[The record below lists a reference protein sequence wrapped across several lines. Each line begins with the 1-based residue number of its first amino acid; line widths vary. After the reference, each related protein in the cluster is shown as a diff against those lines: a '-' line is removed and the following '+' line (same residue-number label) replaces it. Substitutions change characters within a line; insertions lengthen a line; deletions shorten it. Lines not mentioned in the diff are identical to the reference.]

1 MKPIKKGKGK
11 AAFTQERTFAMIKP
25 DGVKRGL
32 TGEIIGRI
40 EQRGLKV
47 IACAMFSPSRAQI
60 DRHYPKDAKWIKR
73 LGEKTM
79 GTYAKYGIDPK
90 KELGTDDLEKIGRLV
105 REWILDYMTSGPT
118 VKLMIEGVHAI
129 DMVRKLCGH
138 TVPSSAE
145 LGSIRGDFSADSPA
159 AANAGKRA
167 IHNLIHA
174 SETPEE
180 AKHEMVLWFKQGEIS
195 DYRRIEEELMI

>member
-1 MKPIKKGKGK
+1 MAPKTKGK
-11 AAFTQERTFAMIKP
+11 AKFGEERTFVMVKP
-25 DGVKRGL
+25 DGVRRGL
-32 TGEIIGRI
+32 VGEITKRI
-40 EQRGLKV
+40 EQRGLK
-47 IACAMFSPSRAQI
+47 IAACEMIAASRAQA
-60 DRHYPKDAKWIKR
+60 DRHYPKDAKWIRR

-90 KELGTDDLEKIGRLV
+90 KQMGTDDLEKMGRIV
-105 REWILDYMTSGPT
+105 REWILDYMTSGPI
-118 VKLMIEGVHAI
+118 VKMAVEGTHAI
-129 DMVRKLCGH
+129 DMVRKLAGN

-145 LGSIRGDFSADSPA
+145 LGSVRGDFSADSPI

-180 AKHEMVLWFKQGEIS
+180 ARHEIALWFRQGEIHS
-195 DYRRIEEELMI
+195 YRRSEEE

>member
-1 MKPIKKGKGK
+1 MAILKFKE
-11 AAFTQERTFAMIKP
+11 ERTFAMIKP

-32 TGEIIGRI
+32 AGEIVRRI
-40 EQRGLKV
+40 EQRGLKI
-47 IACAMFSPSRAQI
+47 IACSMFAPTRTQI
-60 DRHYPKDAKWIKR
+60 DKHYPKDPKWIRR

-79 GTYAKYGIDPK
+79 GTYAKYGIDPH
-90 KELGTDDLEKIGRLV
+90 KELGTDDLDKIGRIV
-105 REWILDYMTSGPT
+105 REWVLDYMTSGPLIRM
-118 VKLMIEGVHAI
+118 VIEGVHAI
-129 DMVRKLCGH
+129 DMVRKLCGN
-138 TVPSSAE
+138 TIPTAAE

-180 AKHEMVLWFKQGEIS
+180 AKHEIALWFKQSEIH
-195 DYRRIEEELMI
+195 DYRRIEEELML